1 MYSNL
6 VDTIG
11 FLKGIDPDV
20 ADAMDKELA
29 RQKRNLELIAS
40 ENIVSPAVMAAM
52 GSVLTNKYAEGYPG
66 KRYYGGCEDV
76 DIVENIAIERACKL
90 SEQSMRMYRLT
101 PAHRL
106 TLRFTWLFFARRY
119 RNGHEPC
126 TRRSPL
132 PWLTGQHFRYYLY
145 SLRIQSEPGNRTC
158 GL

>member
-52 GSVLTNKYAEGYPG
+52 GLLTTMLGFDETLTSLMVALYLAQDSFGTACNVTGDGAIAVLVDAITGKNKNKA
-66 KRYYGGCEDV
+66 
-76 DIVENIAIERACKL
+76 
-90 SEQSMRMYRLT
+90 
-101 PAHRL
+101 
-106 TLRFTWLFFARRY
+106 
-119 RNGHEPC
+119 
-126 TRRSPL
+126 
-132 PWLTGQHFRYYLY
+132 
-145 SLRIQSEPGNRTC
+145 
-158 GL
+158 